1 MTFFSIKWHDSVNT
15 GTNKTVCTYLFLK
28 AFSWKIRVP
37 TKMLM
42 IVSIFLRF
50 CQNVKNIN
58 FSGYFR
64 SKKKSLDSQTS
75 STQLIT
81 WITIN
86 IASFLTE
93 STEKGLAKPFSAIF
107 IVLCILFY
115 IVCLFTNLFFAV
127 FLPTQILIFSLYCY
141 LHSWFVHSAAAL
153 QRCSERKD
161 HLKINS
167 KFKGEHP
174 CRSAISIISSK
185 ATLLK
190 SNCGMGASYS

>member
-107 IVLCILFY
+107 LLYCASCFILFAYLLIYFSRYFFQHKYWSSVY
-115 IVCLFTNLFFAV
+115 IVIFIHDLSIQQQRFRGVLREKIIWKLTANLKENTHAEVQF
-127 FLPTQILIFSLYCY
+127 Q
-141 LHSWFVHSAAAL
+141 
-153 QRCSERKD
+153 
-161 HLKINS
+161 
-167 KFKGEHP
+167 
-174 CRSAISIISSK
+174 
-185 ATLLK
+185 
-190 SNCGMGASYS
+190 